1 MTEKISGQEEMNA
14 VVVQGEKLSA
24 TTATAGREK
33 IRQQVLGLKNEWNM
47 LLSEADSLQKR
58 ADGSRILWQAYR
70 KDIEQLKH
78 LLLVKDKWVTADMRL
93 LKDSLEEKRE
103 QLQARKV
110 RSLRLQIFLFI
121 FLSLSFVI
129 VYVIPLK
136 VLRRHCLNFQVHTFI
151 DI

>member
-70 KDIEQLKH
+70 KDVEQLKH

-110 RSLRLQIFLFI
+110 RSLRLQIF
-121 FLSLSFVI
+121 
-129 VYVIPLK
+129 
-136 VLRRHCLNFQVHTFI
+136 
-151 DI
+151 